1 MVVDD
6 DKLYIALEPT
16 AGSPVSLYT
25 VSLVGDGHVSKAAQ
39 YPATFA
45 MQPLPL
51 GSCGDLLLVAVS
63 SGVVVLR
70 KTPLGLIEVG
80 RELYID
86 WHSSWVLR
94 VDQVTC
100 QVVIRTES
108 GLLTITPHCD
118 VSSIRAV
125 SIVQGNGMASVLG
138 DALLFAREDGV
149 GIAWVDRHLQ
159 LQHALLHRVVGG
171 VTTVVGA
178 RESGY
183 YAFGTSTTA
192 TVYICSINMLECSD
206 QPLITNTANS
216 TTLFVTDTSIVTADY
231 DDIRLQPKAGVYPE
245 YPSLNCTATRPPLFM
260 TPRWNLDTYDVIRDG
275 TDCDIYFNI
284 MRVQEANYDTM
295 TVQPFNPAIGDN
307 VLNGIEAAASLVFT
321 STHTRYI
328 FVIGTLTGKPQRQ
341 VYIINT
347 TNFYQPELIALPS
360 LSSCLVDI
368 EGSVSLAV
376 GKSVGV
382 VMTTVGM
389 TYFNTTAALTS
400 PGSDSLILETIPGLY
415 QSHGV
420 VMTSRGF
427 VFATTVDGSLIAL
440 ASDDSVLAL
449 NVSHVC
455 SRTLYAS
462 RLMYL

>member
-1 MVVDD
+1 MVGVNDVIHQVFIARNGSLETRPVITSQSQVKGIQISLDDTTIYVLTAASALSYASNGSDWLLTGNVSLPSASSLFVSMVVDD
-6 DKLYIALEPT
+6 DKLYIAFEPT

-192 TVYICSINMLECSD
+192 TVYICSTTMLECHG
-206 QPLITNTANS
+206 QPLISNTLNS
-216 TTLFVTDTSIVTADY
+216 TTLLVTDGSFVTSGSHFL
-231 DDIRLQPKAGVYPE
+231 RLQPRAGIYP
-245 YPSLNCTATRPPLFM
+245 
-260 TPRWNLDTYDVIRDG
+260 
-275 TDCDIYFNI
+275 
-284 MRVQEANYDTM
+284 
-295 TVQPFNPAIGDN
+295 
-307 VLNGIEAAASLVFT
+307 
-321 STHTRYI
+321 
-328 FVIGTLTGKPQRQ
+328 
-341 VYIINT
+341 
-347 TNFYQPELIALPS
+347 
-360 LSSCLVDI
+360 
-368 EGSVSLAV
+368 VS
-376 GKSVGV
+376 
-382 VMTTVGM
+382 
-389 TYFNTTAALTS
+389 
-400 PGSDSLILETIPGLY
+400 
-415 QSHGV
+415 
-420 VMTSRGF
+420 
-427 VFATTVDGSLIAL
+427 
-440 ASDDSVLAL
+440 
-449 NVSHVC
+449 
-455 SRTLYAS
+455 
-462 RLMYL
+462 YL